1 MRWPSLEIAPHP
13 DAPIFTRDSNP
24 KKVLEEA
31 ITEIT
36 SQGGFK
42 STEEIR
48 QLLRQAGLVNL
59 WFYLKF
65 IAGFS
70 GPYDLL
76 NTDLHVDMCNFR
88 QLVTTTP
95 GIKAATF
102 LPRSALK
109 STIMTHGAASWELV
123 RNPNLR
129 IGITHEIAERAQE
142 FVDTVINTFQA
153 NELHQWLYPEHSK
166 SNRDNVTLELSSRQ
180 KKLVDPNLRALTAG
194 GSSQGIHLDLFVA
207 DDIVGDNMLNA
218 NHSSGA
224 DMARMSN
231 WLKSN
236 MRTLV
241 VNWKSSRVLVV
252 GTRYAIDDPYED
264 IMVYSKDRWGDWE
277 ELDYPPDPSGEWT
290 TYYRSA
296 LTSAGESIYPDQ
308 YSVESLKKLQAE
320 DPWTFWSQ
328 YQNKPHSARPGD
340 FGSYSVE
347 PVNLVWNDP
356 EKNWRV
362 EFPDGT
368 SRSLVTADIVSA
380 GDPAGSSKRVS
391 VLTSK
396 SAACTIAR
404 WSDDVIVVLE
414 AAKGYVE
421 PTTFFDWLTSFKDKY
436 GYLHRASYSEAQAGF
451 KAFIPIARQMQ
462 ELRGKHLDLLPVPA
476 LGDKEATIRNIIQP
490 FLEKKKLFV
499 RGELENSLS
508 EEIRTFPSR
517 SMDLLDALKIA
528 IFKSHKPDVDPDAL
542 PDSDEED
549 SFRPRRR
556 RDYVNSISG
565 Y

>member
-1 MRWPSLEIAPHP
+1 LNWPSLEIAPHP
-13 DAPIFTRDSNP
+13 QAPIFSHDSNP
-24 KKVLEEA
+24 KKILEQA

-36 SQGGFK
+36 SQGGFRN
-42 STEEIR
+42 SEEIR
-48 QLLRQAGLVNL
+48 QLLRQAGLVSL

-88 QLVTTTP
+88 QKVTTTE
-95 GIKAATF
+95 GMKAATF

-142 FVDTVINTFQA
+142 FVSTVINTFTS
-153 NELHQWLYPEHSK
+153 NEFHAWLYPEHIK
-166 SNRDNVTLELSSRQ
+166 ENRDNITLELASRK

-218 NHSSGA
+218 NHASGA
-224 DMARMSN
+224 DMARMGN
-231 WLKSN
+231 WLRSN

-241 VNWKSSRVLVV
+241 VNWKHSRVLVV

-264 IMVYSKDRWGDWE
+264 IMLHSRVHAGDWE
-277 ELDYPPDPSGEWT
+277 ELDYPVDPTGEWD

-308 YSVESLKKLQAE
+308 YSVESLRKLQEE

-340 FGSYSVE
+340 FGGYDLKQVDVS
-347 PVNLVWNDP
+347 WN
-356 EKNWRV
+356 ETEGTWEV
-362 EFPDGT
+362 IFPDGK
-368 SRSLVTADIVSA
+368 SRFLTTADVVSA
-380 GDPAGSSKRVS
+380 GDPAGSSKRAS

-414 AAKGYVE
+414 GVKGYVE
-421 PTTFFDWLTSFKDKY
+421 PTVFFDWLTSFKDKY
-436 GYLHRASYSEAQAGF
+436 GVLHRASYSEAQAGF

-462 ELRGKHLDLLPVPA
+462 ELRGKSLNLLPVPA
-476 LGDKEATIRNIIQP
+476 LGDKEATIRNILQP
-490 FLEKKKLFV
+490 FLEKGKLYV
-499 RGELENSLS
+499 RKEIANTLQ

-528 IFKSHKPDVDPDAL
+528 VFKSHKPLADPESR
-542 PDSDEED
+542 DSDDED
-549 SFRPRRR
+549 DPKLLSRRR
-556 RDYVNSISG
+556 FVNTISG